1 MLVDLDIKEFLERL
15 AAGEPTPGGGS
26 ASALAG
32 GLAAALGEMVCNLTI
47 PKPKY
52 EAVRGD
58 METAL
63 SSFRLLRRD
72 LLGLVD
78 RDSEAY
84 DQVSQ
89 ALKLPRG
96 TPEEK
101 AARKLA
107 LGRASRFATEVPLK
121 TAGSCLAVLE
131 ALVKVAEHGNVNAI
145 SDVGVAAHLAHTGL
159 TGAVLN
165 VRINLSGI
173 PDRKEAEALAGGA
186 SAMEREAGARL
197 NEISGMVARRMDG

>member
-1 MLVDLDIKEFLERL
+1 MLVDLDIREFTERL

-32 GLAAALGEMVCNLTI
+32 GLAAALGGMVCNLTI

-52 EAVRGD
+52 EAVKGE
-58 METAL
+58 MEEAL
-63 SSFRLLRRD
+63 SSFKLLRKD

-78 RDSEAY
+78 KDSEAY
-84 DQVSQ
+84 DEVSR
-89 ALKLPRG
+89 ALKLPRS

-101 AARKLA
+101 AARKVA
-107 LGRASRFATEVPLK
+107 LGKASRFATEIPLK
-121 TAGSCLAVLE
+121 TAECCLAVL
-131 ALVKVAEHGNVNAI
+131 AQMGKVAEKGNVNAI

-173 PDRKEAEALAGGA
+173 PDPAEADALGGKA
-186 SAMEREAGARL
+186 SAMETEAASRL
-197 NEISGMVARRMDG
+197 DEITEIVSRRMKN